1 MRRILGM
8 IGMGLAATMTVA
20 PMAAT
25 ARPATLEDAPSK
37 SVTYVAPMDNAI
49 DLVPA
54 DGLAPNSLDRNA
66 QGDGSG
72 R

>member
-8 IGMGLAATMTVA
+8 IGMVAAMTITAA
-20 PMAAT
+20 PVAAT
-25 ARPATLEDAPSK
+25 ARPATLEDAPSN
-37 SVTYVAPMDNAI
+37 SVTYVVPIDNTI
-49 DLVPA
+49 DLVPG
-54 DGLAPNSLDRNA
+54 DGPAPDDLDGNA

>member
-1 MRRILGM
+1 
-8 IGMGLAATMTVA
+8 MTVA
-20 PMAAT
+20 PVAAMAQ
-25 ARPATLEDAPSK
+25 PATLEDAPST
-37 SVTYVAPMDNAI
+37 SVTYVVPMDNAI

-54 DGLAPNSLDRNA
+54 DVLTPSYFDGNA